1 MTKKDGQTE
10 YKRGS
15 WFNQSDT
22 FKAQREFR
30 EKIFKRLKSPS
41 DETDFHFSRHERKT
55 FRQFAGVVNDVID
68 HSIEA
73 IEKSDLSDTE
83 KANIQVGKTKN

>member
-10 YKRGS
+10 RKGGS

-68 HSIEA
+68 HSIKA